1 MKIIKQN
8 QTNKKIKVSVLI
20 STYNKEKF
28 IDKTLDSI
36 LNQTMNK
43 EDFEIIVV
51 DDCST
56 DNTFELVSKKIE
68 SFSNYQFVQ
77 LDENSGTP
85 AKPRNL
91 SIDLSK
97 GKYII
102 FVDGDDWL
110 PSNSIENLYTLLK
123 SNKTDCATGLTKY
136 VYNDRIARSGV
147 ALSKIAYKKIDLNH
161 FRKSFYH
168 LAPAGRMIK
177 STVIKNNNIRFPE
190 MIYGEDL
197 QFFAE
202 VFFNTKNISTTQDVV
217 YCANRYEEN
226 SSLIKSN
233 ESTVLNRMKWQNE
246 AYRYLMNKYKDN
258 RIFASLLYRII
269 NKDILEGKFY
279 KKQFIKEIDTLLPV
293 FQDILNMI
301 DKDFNSLD
309 YADDTLNEQA
319 LKLIKNGNKKD
330 IIDFVNF
337 YLKKD
342 EKPLY
347 VSNDTYYYSYDENI
361 YKKRMHITLQK
372 IYQKNG
378 NIFLKLYSK
387 NSELKYLEVKNR
399 KDPTKY
405 TVLNIKKN
413 RFKSGEY
420 SVQFEENKLPK
431 GKIALT
437 VLDKDLNGSAI
448 KSEMQFGFYETVNGN
463 LGYIKK

>member
-1 MKIIKQN
+1 MKIIKN
-8 QTNKKIKVSVLI
+8 NYINNKIKVSVLI

-28 IDKTLDSI
+28 IENTLNSI

-43 EDFEIIVV
+43 KDFELIIV

-56 DNTFELVSKKIE
+56 DNTIDIVSKNIE
-68 SFSNYQFVQ
+68 SFANYQFVQ

-97 GKYII
+97 GKYIM

-110 PSNSIENLYTLLK
+110 PSDAIENLYTLLK
-123 SNKTDCATGLTKY
+123 LNKTDYATGLTKY

-147 ALSKIAYKKIDLNH
+147 ALSKIPYKKIDLKN

-177 STVIKNNNIRFPE
+177 STVITKNNIRFPE

-217 YCANRYEEN
+217 YCANRYDEN
-226 SSLIKSN
+226 ISLVKSK

-246 AYRYLMNKYKDN
+246 AYRYLTNKYKNN
-258 RIFASLLYRII
+258 RLFANLLYRII

-293 FQDILNMI
+293 FQDILNTV

-309 YADDTLNEQA
+309 YADDELNQQA
-319 LKLIKNGNKKD
+319 IKLIKNGDKQE

-342 EKPLY
+342 EKPLH
-347 VSNDTYYYSYDENI
+347 VSNDKYFYSYDGNI
-361 YKKRMHITLQK
+361 YKKRMHIMLQK
-372 IYQKNG
+372 IFQKDEK
-378 NIFLKLYSK
+378 IFLKLYSK
-387 NSELKYLEVKNR
+387 NSELKYLEVKSR
-399 KDPTKY
+399 KNPTNY
-405 TVLNIKKN
+405 TVLEIKKSL
-413 RFKSGEY
+413 FKSGEY
-420 SVQFEENKLPK
+420 TVQFKTNKLPK
-431 GKIALT
+431 GKLALT
-437 VLDKDLNGSAI
+437 VLDENLNGSAI
-448 KSEMQFGFYETVNGN
+448 KSEMQFDFYETVNGN
-463 LGYIKK
+463 LGYIKN

>member
-1 MKIIKQN
+1 MKIIKN
-8 QTNKKIKVSVLI
+8 SKTNNKMKVSVLI

-28 IDKTLDSI
+28 IGKTLDSI
-36 LNQTMNK
+36 LNQKMDK
-43 EDFEIIVV
+43 KDFELIIV

-56 DNTFELVSKKIE
+56 DNTFNIVSNQIE
-68 SFSNYQFVQ
+68 SFVNYQFVQ

-97 GKYII
+97 GKYIL

-110 PSNSIENLYTLLK
+110 PSGALENLYTLLK
-123 SNKTDCATGLTKY
+123 LNKTDYATGLTKY
-136 VYNDRIARSGV
+136 VYTDRIARSGV
-147 ALSKIAYKKIDLNH
+147 ALSKIAHKKVDLKN

-177 STVIKNNNIRFPE
+177 SSIIKKNNIRFPE

-217 YCANRYEEN
+217 YCANRYDEN
-226 SSLIKSN
+226 ISLVKSE
-233 ESTVLNRMKWQNE
+233 ESTVVNRMKWQNE
-246 AYRYLMNKYKDN
+246 AYRYLINKYKNN
-258 RIFASLLYRII
+258 RIFTSLLYRII

-279 KKQFIKEIDTLLPV
+279 KKQFIKEIDMLLPV
-293 FQDILNMI
+293 FQDILNII

-309 YADDTLNEQA
+309 YVDDELNQQA
-319 LKLIKNGNKKD
+319 IKLIKNGNKQE

-342 EKPLY
+342 DEQLH
-347 VSNDTYYYSYDENI
+347 VLNDKYYYSYNGNS
-361 YKKRMHITLQK
+361 YKKRMHVTLQK
-372 IYQKNG
+372 IFQKDE

-387 NSELKYLEVKNR
+387 NSELKYLEIKSR
-399 KDPTKY
+399 KDPTNY
-405 TVLNIKKN
+405 TVLKIKKIFSN
-413 RFKSGEY
+413 LVNTQFNFK
-420 SVQFEENKLPK
+420 QINCQKEN
-431 GKIALT
+431 
-437 VLDKDLNGSAI
+437 
-448 KSEMQFGFYETVNGN
+448 
-463 LGYIKK
+463 

>member
-1 MKIIKQN
+1 MKIIKN
-8 QTNKKIKVSVLI
+8 SKTNNKMKVSVLI

-28 IDKTLDSI
+28 IGKTLDSI
-36 LNQTMNK
+36 LNQTMDK
-43 EDFEIIVV
+43 KDFELIIV

-56 DNTFELVSKKIE
+56 DNTFNIVSNQIE
-68 SFSNYQFVQ
+68 SFVNYQFVQ

-97 GKYII
+97 GKYIL

-110 PSNSIENLYTLLK
+110 PSGALENLYTLLK
-123 SNKTDCATGLTKY
+123 LNKTDYATGLTKY
-136 VYNDRIARSGV
+136 VYTDRIARSGV
-147 ALSKIAYKKIDLNH
+147 ALSKIAHKKVDLKN

-177 STVIKNNNIRFPE
+177 SSIIKKNNIRFPE

-217 YCANRYEEN
+217 YCANRYDEN
-226 SSLIKSN
+226 ISLVKSE
-233 ESTVLNRMKWQNE
+233 ESTVVNRMKWQNE
-246 AYRYLMNKYKDN
+246 AYRYLINKYKNN
-258 RIFASLLYRII
+258 RIFTSLLYRII

-279 KKQFIKEIDTLLPV
+279 KKQFIKEIDMLLPV
-293 FQDILNMI
+293 FQDILNII

-309 YADDTLNEQA
+309 YVDDELNQQA
-319 LKLIKNGNKKD
+319 IKLIKNGNKQE

-342 EKPLY
+342 DEQLH
-347 VSNDTYYYSYDENI
+347 VLNDKYYYSYNGNS
-361 YKKRMHITLQK
+361 YKKRMHVTLQK
-372 IYQKNG
+372 IFQKDE

-387 NSELKYLEVKNR
+387 NSELKYLEIKSR
-399 KDPTKY
+399 KDPTNY
-405 TVLNIKKN
+405 TVLKIKKIFSN
-413 RFKSGEY
+413 LVNTQFNFK
-420 SVQFEENKLPK
+420 QINCQKEN
-431 GKIALT
+431 
-437 VLDKDLNGSAI
+437 
-448 KSEMQFGFYETVNGN
+448 
-463 LGYIKK
+463 